1 MEGGRVMKVGDLVKA
16 PYLLDHNPNDA
27 GIVLKIINARVVR
40 VMWPKKV
47 GNVIVHLLEILNE
60 SR

>member
-1 MEGGRVMKVGDLVKA
+1 MKVGDLVKA

-27 GIVLKIINARVVR
+27 GIVLEIVNARVVR
-40 VMWPKKV
+40 VMWPR
-47 GNVIVHLLEILNE
+47 GARNVIVHLLEILNE

>member
-1 MEGGRVMKVGDLVKA
+1 MKVGDLVKA
-16 PYLLDHNPNDA
+16 PCLLDHNPNDA
-27 GIVLKIINARVVR
+27 GIVLEIINTRVVR

-47 GNVIVHLLEILNE
+47 KNVIVHLLEILNE